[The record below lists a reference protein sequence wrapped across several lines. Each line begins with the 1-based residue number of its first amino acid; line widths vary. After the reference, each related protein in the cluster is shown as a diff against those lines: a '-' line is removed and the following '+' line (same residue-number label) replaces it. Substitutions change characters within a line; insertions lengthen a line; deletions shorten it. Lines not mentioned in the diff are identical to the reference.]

1 MRYRFLF
8 LIVSMLSVFVFS
20 QNTEENYT
28 FYQEAIQQIK
38 KDNGKSIKIYEY
50 LINNATNPEHKI
62 NYQLDLIKLKIY
74 VSKDVEAIDI
84 FFAIQDEIESLK
96 NREIED
102 KYNIIGADLAQYLGF
117 NQYSQ
122 KLLKKVKSKDKEWI
136 DSIHHKFLDLRTDLA
151 MNSFPTSPI
160 QSEIDAHTT
169 IDSLN
174 NTINEVEK
182 FIFLKKLK
190 NYYLKKNSLEKYA
203 IYNTQLT
210 KLNEQ
215 LKVEKKGTKNH
226 LVNKLLEQNRIRL
239 AKENRNI
246 KNLSYVFSAVL
257 VGLIL
262 FVIFYKKKEKVEE
275 TITKP
280 NLISDKVE
288 NEILIKLDHF
298 EHNKGYLNPHITIV
312 LLAKEL
318 DTNVKYLS
326 SILNNS
332 KQKSFNNYINEL
344 RIEYIVKCLQEDHK
358 FRLYKVSHL
367 ATLSG
372 FASQSSFTTFFK
384 LVTGTTPSVFIK
396 NLTDNED

>member
-1 MRYRFLF
+1 M
-8 LIVSMLSVFVFS
+8 
-20 QNTEENYT
+20 
-28 FYQEAIQQIK
+28 
-38 KDNGKSIKIYEY
+38 
-50 LINNATNPEHKI
+50 
-62 NYQLDLIKLKIY
+62 
-74 VSKDVEAIDI
+74 
-84 FFAIQDEIESLK
+84 
-96 NREIED
+96 
-102 KYNIIGADLAQYLGF
+102 
-117 NQYSQ
+117 
-122 KLLKKVKSKDKEWI
+122 
-136 DSIHHKFLDLRTDLA
+136 
-151 MNSFPTSPI
+151 
-160 QSEIDAHTT
+160 
-169 IDSLN
+169 
-174 NTINEVEK
+174 
-182 FIFLKKLK
+182 
-190 NYYLKKNSLEKYA
+190 
-203 IYNTQLT
+203 
-210 KLNEQ
+210 
-215 LKVEKKGTKNH
+215 
-226 LVNKLLEQNRIRL
+226 EQNRIRL

-262 FVIFYKKKEKVEE
+262 FLFVIFYEKKEKIEE

-332 KQKSFNNYINEL
+332 KQKSFKNYINEL

-372 FASQSSFTTFFK
+372 FSSQSSFTTFLK